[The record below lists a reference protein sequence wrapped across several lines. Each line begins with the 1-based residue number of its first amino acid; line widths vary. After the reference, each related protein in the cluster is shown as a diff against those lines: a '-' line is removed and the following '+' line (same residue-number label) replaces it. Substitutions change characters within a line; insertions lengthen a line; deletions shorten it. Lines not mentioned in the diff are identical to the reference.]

1 MERPTA
7 LFNLPERF
15 NIFDI
20 LPRSNTDGAPLSQ
33 VEKEKTNQTQIH
45 RLFKKDVP
53 SQEELRDSAEV
64 ALLKTNLTP
73 EAQEARTVLK
83 KIDCFQSLAN
93 YCNAVHDILVEQR
106 GKLDHAGLYE
116 LAVKAVAHI
125 DKIGQNLV
133 SAIMPQSFYEMRVFA
148 EEMAVHFFNLP
159 WDLAKHRKP
168 A

>member
-1 MERPTA
+1 MGRPTA
-7 LFNLPERF
+7 LFCLLPERL
-15 NIFDI
+15 NI
-20 LPRSNTDGAPLSQ
+20 LSRSNTDGASPP
-33 VEKEKTNQTQIH
+33 QTGQEEINRANIQ
-45 RLFKKDVP
+45 RLFKEDVP
-53 SQEELRDSAEV
+53 TPGTLRGSAEV
-64 ALLKTNLTP
+64 ALLETNLTP

-83 KIDCFQSLAN
+83 EIDCFQSLAN

-133 SAIMPQSFYEMRVFA
+133 TAIMPQSFDEMRVFA

-159 WDLAKHRKP
+159 WNLAKHRKP